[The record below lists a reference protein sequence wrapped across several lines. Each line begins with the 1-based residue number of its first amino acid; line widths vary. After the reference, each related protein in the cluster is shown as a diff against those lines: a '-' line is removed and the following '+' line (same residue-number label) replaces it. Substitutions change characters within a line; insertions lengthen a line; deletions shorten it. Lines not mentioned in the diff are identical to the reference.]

1 MDVRSA
7 ERLLEDLKEFAE
19 RVNKAFSRINPQIME
34 RRTPRGW
41 LREMVREYFENLGA
55 EVLREACEIAKE
67 DIRSYRELDE
77 LLQEIECSTDR
88 EEDVLYVRRALL
100 RYMFCRTYTLQRLLV
115 RLYWS
120 LNAGT
125 ADVAELVGMLR
136 KMDLFAEEAQLI
148 YPVTPDVE
156 DLREVV
162 KDTIQVIGND
172 VGAGTEEEDDRLE
185 PEPKLEVCVVRGKL
199 PAFVDPDTGAGVPP
213 SKEGD
218 LLMVGET
225 AARILSERGRRW
237 GGPFAEHI
245 RRWRG

>member
-19 RVNKAFSRINPQIME
+19 RVNRAFSRINPQIME

-55 EVLREACEIAKE
+55 EVLREACEIVKE
-67 DIRSYRELDE
+67 DIKSYRELDE
-77 LLQEIECSTDR
+77 LLREIERSTDR

-100 RYMFCRTYTLQRLLV
+100 RYMFCRTYTLQRLLI

-136 KMDLFAEEAQLI
+136 GMDLFVEEAQLI

-156 DLREVV
+156 DLREAVE
-162 KDTIQVIGND
+162 DAIQVIEED
-172 VGAGTEEEDDRLE
+172 VEDGTEGEDDRLE

-199 PAFVDPDTGAGVPP
+199 PTFVDPDTGAEVPP
-213 SKEGD
+213 SEEGD
-218 LLMVGET
+218 LLIVGKT

-237 GGPFAEHI
+237 GGPFAERV
-245 RRWRG
+245 RR